1 MFQIYPLSLVKK
13 WSFNWQGRDYRRGGG
28 QFFFNSG
35 HLVTI
40 FTPVLCQT
48 PGSCVFAPGH
58 ILSHWSENIRSKVKN
73 FTNIGDTLILFYIFV
88 KLIHNHVIR
97 QFYVRM
103 KCYVFHNNRINQ
115 FFPYLNLRLAEL
127 RGHKFIHVTFS
138 FCLFGVWWI
147 SKQGFFGI
155 EL

>member
-1 MFQIYPLSLVKK
+1 MSYKHFFLDTLFSCVPNLPSISSKK
-13 WSFNWQGRDYRRGGG
+13 VILQLTRKRLQERGRAV
-28 QFFFNSG
+28 FFNSG

-103 KCYVFHNNRINQ
+103 KCYVFPIIIT
-115 FFPYLNLRLAEL
+115 E
-127 RGHKFIHVTFS
+127 
-138 FCLFGVWWI
+138 
-147 SKQGFFGI
+147 
-155 EL
+155 

>member
-1 MFQIYPLSLVKK
+1 MSYKHFFLDTLFSCVPNLPSISSKK
-13 WSFNWQGRDYRRGGG
+13 VILQLTRKRLQERGRTV
-28 QFFFNSG
+28 FFNSG

-103 KCYVFHNNRINQ
+103 KCYVFPIIIT
-115 FFPYLNLRLAEL
+115 E
-127 RGHKFIHVTFS
+127 
-138 FCLFGVWWI
+138 
-147 SKQGFFGI
+147 
-155 EL
+155 